1 MVVQRAMQSPE
12 KDNFYARPY
21 GRVLALYEPSQ
32 WMMLVAVSYVP
43 EVSGRKAAQC
53 LKDAFGGEPLCA
65 RYAYQPCSH
74 NQYRRDISSTILSNK
89 IAKAT
94 SWMETT

>member
-1 MVVQRAMQSPE
+1 
-12 KDNFYARPY
+12 
-21 GRVLALYEPSQ
+21 
-32 WMMLVAVSYVP
+32 MMLVAVSYIS
-43 EVSGRKAAQC
+43 EVSRRKATQC

-74 NQYRRDISSTILSNK
+74 NRYIRDISSITLSNK

-94 SWMETT
+94 S